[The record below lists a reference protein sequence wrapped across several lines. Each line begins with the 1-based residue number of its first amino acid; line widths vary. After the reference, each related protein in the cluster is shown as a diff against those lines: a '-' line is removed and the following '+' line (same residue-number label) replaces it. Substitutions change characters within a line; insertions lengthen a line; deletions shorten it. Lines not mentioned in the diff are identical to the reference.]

1 MREGPATLLPRLRD
15 ENSPQMDVKE
25 TFDQRS
31 SLDYFEREKYL
42 PRFER
47 RCRAIIALFIL
58 IINSIVKFRDEN
70 VSVKMLKRSCSVANA
85 RLTFRTTITRIVRNG
100 GNSFRQ
106 NLYSAPCFHR
116 LNMYVLYMKL
126 YLCTLCKI

>member
-42 PRFER
+42 PRFEQ
-47 RCRAIIALFIL
+47 RCRAIASSSFEI
-58 IINSIVKFRDEN
+58 
-70 VSVKMLKRSCSVANA
+70 KMRRLKC
-85 RLTFRTTITRIVRNG
+85 
-100 GNSFRQ
+100 
-106 NLYSAPCFHR
+106 
-116 LNMYVLYMKL
+116 
-126 YLCTLCKI
+126 